1 MPRGDRTGPMGSGP
15 MTGRGVGYCGGFA
28 GPGFMSPGPGY
39 GYGRGFGFG
48 RGFGRGRGWR
58 HPGFGHFWGYPYPPV
73 TPHSGFLSL
82 SEKQEMDILAGQ
94 MKMLEDELDLLKKR
108 QMELKKQKQKS
119 DPQK

>member
-1 MPRGDRTGPMGSGP
+1 MPRGDRKGPMGSGP

-28 GPGFMSPGPGY
+28 GPGFMSSGPGY

-58 HPGFGHFWGYPYPPV
+58 PRGFGRFWGNPFPQESPYEAFQPL
-73 TPHSGFLSL
+73 T
-82 SEKQEMDILAGQ
+82 EKQEMDILAGQ

>member
-1 MPRGDRTGPMGSGP
+1 
-15 MTGRGVGYCGGFA
+15 
-28 GPGFMSPGPGY
+28 MSPGPGY
-39 GYGRGFGFG
+39 AYGRGFGFAI
-48 RGFGRGRGWR
+48 GFGRGRGWR
-58 HPGFGHFWGYPYPPV
+58 HHGFGHFWGYPYPSG
-73 TPHSGFLSL
+73 TPYSDFLPL